1 MDFISEKSRIFVS
14 CADRCQPYLAE
25 ELEELG
31 FETKE
36 KGKAGVY
43 IEGSMADCIWLNL
56 NLRTAQRVYY
66 SLASFT
72 AQKPEDFYKEAKKVE
87 WENYLD
93 LKTPLKVVSN
103 TYNREVNNTY
113 YTNLVC
119 KDAIMDRMKE
129 ITGDRIE
136 TGKDVKGLLVY
147 VFWFDDKADVYIDTS
162 GERIDKH
169 GYRKINYEAPLSEA
183 LAAAH
188 LKASKWKPNQHLVNP
203 MCGSGTYAI
212 EAALIAT
219 QRANGLLRDD
229 YGFMEVKGYDGK
241 LYRDYKSRIKSEIQ
255 ENQQIRII
263 ASDIKREAIETAK
276 RNAATAGVQH
286 LIEFYICDIMDTPV
300 PDGDG
305 IIIMNAPY
313 GLRVGEVKGLEE
325 LYARIGSFLKQKCA
339 GKFGY
344 LFTGNIDLAKL
355 VGLKPKRKIEFYNA
369 QIDCR
374 LLEYEM
380 YSGTKRVFVKTDN
393 SE

>member
-1 MDFISEKSRIFVS
+1 MNFITEKSKIFVS
-14 CADRCQPYLAE
+14 CPDRCQPYLAE
-25 ELEELG
+25 ELEHLG
-31 FETKE
+31 FETTE

-43 IEGSMADCIWLNL
+43 LEGTMADCIWLNL
-56 NLRTAQRVYY
+56 SLRIAQRVYY
-66 SLASFT
+66 SLGSFS
-72 AQKPEDFYKEAKKVE
+72 ARNPEEFYKEAKKIE
-87 WENYLD
+87 WENFLD

-119 KDAIMDRMKE
+119 KDAITDRMKE
-129 ITGDRIE
+129 LTGERIE
-136 TGKDVKGLLVY
+136 TGKDVKGLMVY
-147 VFWFDDKADVYIDTS
+147 VFWFDDKVDVYIDTS

-169 GYRKINYEAPLSEA
+169 GYRKINYEAPLSES

-188 LKASKWKPNQHLVNP
+188 LKASRWKPDQNLVNP

-241 LYRDYKSRIKSEIQ
+241 LYRDYKSKIKSDVMDEIP
-255 ENQQIRII
+255 IRII
-263 ASDIKREAIETAK
+263 AADIKKEAVDTAK

-286 LIEFYICDIMDTPV
+286 LIEFYVCDVLDTPV
-300 PDGDG
+300 PEGNG
-305 IIIMNAPY
+305 IVIMNAPY

-325 LYARIGSFLKQKCA
+325 LYSRIGSFLKQKCA

-380 YSGTKRVFVKTDN
+380 YSGTKRVFEK
-393 SE
+393 SETE